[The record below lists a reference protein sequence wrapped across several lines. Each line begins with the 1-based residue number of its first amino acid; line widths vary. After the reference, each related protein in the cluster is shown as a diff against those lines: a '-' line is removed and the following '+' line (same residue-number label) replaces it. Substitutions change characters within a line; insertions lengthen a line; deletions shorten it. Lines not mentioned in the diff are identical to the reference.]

1 MTSCKG
7 VLNTVGEAAMARRKS
22 VKKRRLFVLNEHFI
36 RFAVRFAAVLKHIQ
50 PRDCE
55 QIFSPAL
62 PNFQQLKTEM
72 AQPLILDGRNIYE
85 PSYVRASGFTYYGV
99 GR

>member
-62 PNFQQLKTEM
+62 ATQVIIQHFRHPGWK
-72 AQPLILDGRNIYE
+72 AVDRRI
-85 PSYVRASGFTYYGV
+85 
-99 GR
+99 

>member
-7 VLNTVGEAAMARRKS
+7 VLNTVGAVARARRKS

-36 RFAVRFAAVLKHIQ
+36 RFAVRFAVRFAAVLKHIQ

-62 PNFQQLKTEM
+62 ATQVIIQHFRHPGWK
-72 AQPLILDGRNIYE
+72 AVDRRI
-85 PSYVRASGFTYYGV
+85 
-99 GR
+99 